1 MKFTYQKKKK
11 ITINIYTMIFNKFII
26 VSYKKKKKK
35 VRPRKF
41 LLKQFITFLKI
52 KIKSGGEKFVF
63 SYLNFE
69 KIHFYK

>member
-1 MKFTYQKKKK
+1 
-11 ITINIYTMIFNKFII
+11 MIFNKFII

-52 KIKSGGEKFVF
+52 KSGGEKFFF
-63 SYLNFE
+63 SYLNIE
-69 KIHFYK
+69 KINFYK